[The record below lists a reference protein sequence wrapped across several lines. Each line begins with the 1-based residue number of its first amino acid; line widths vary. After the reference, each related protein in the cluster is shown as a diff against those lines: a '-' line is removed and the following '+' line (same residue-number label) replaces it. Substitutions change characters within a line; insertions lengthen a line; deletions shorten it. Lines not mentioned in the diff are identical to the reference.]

1 MNTRPTVVKYMYE
14 VFCFLWRPN
23 CGLKGGHPTATIG
36 CLVQFDTVGRRL
48 RVSPFL
54 RCRAE
59 RTGPINKI
67 TSNFMQEQKKKYSKG
82 LKWFVF
88 LSAFFLVVVIGLT
101 SGSDDKNP
109 EQETAVQST
118 VTAENKEQ
126 SQEAL
131 EALITLSKEAG
142 VISSYEFSETA
153 NVVYVTDSWYNLDV
167 SFKKDL
173 LGKIA
178 SLKEA
183 ATGYHRFEVRNAK
196 SNEKVAEVTA
206 FSGSVEIYK

>member
-1 MNTRPTVVKYMYE
+1 ME
-14 VFCFLWRPN
+14 V
-23 CGLKGGHPTATIG
+23 
-36 CLVQFDTVGRRL
+36 
-48 RVSPFL
+48 
-54 RCRAE
+54 
-59 RTGPINKI
+59 
-67 TSNFMQEQKKKYSKG
+67 QKNKYSKG

-88 LSAFFLVVVIGLT
+88 LSVFFLVVVIGLT
-101 SGSDDKNP
+101 SGSDDKKP
-109 EQETAVQST
+109 EQQAVVQSEQASS
-118 VTAENKEQ
+118 TAESKQQ

-131 EALITLSKEAG
+131 DALITLSKEAG

-173 LGKIA
+173 IGKIA

-206 FSGSVEIYK
+206 FSGSIEVYK

>member
-1 MNTRPTVVKYMYE
+1 ME
-14 VFCFLWRPN
+14 V
-23 CGLKGGHPTATIG
+23 
-36 CLVQFDTVGRRL
+36 
-48 RVSPFL
+48 
-54 RCRAE
+54 
-59 RTGPINKI
+59 
-67 TSNFMQEQKKKYSKG
+67 QKKKYSKG

-88 LSAFFLVVVIGLT
+88 LSVFFLVVVIGLT
-101 SGSDDKNP
+101 SGSDDKKP
-109 EQETAVQST
+109 EQQVAVQSEQASST
-118 VTAENKEQ
+118 VESRQQ

-131 EALITLSKEAG
+131 DALITLSKEAG

-173 LGKIA
+173 MGKIA

-183 ATGYHRFEVRNAK
+183 ATGYHRFEVRNVK

-206 FSGSVEIYK
+206 FSGSIEVYK